1 MPISLGLSK
10 LVAIKAESTYGTLP
24 TAASAQLLRRV
35 KSEVNLAKETYASN
49 ELRTDFQIA
58 DFRHGVR
65 RVEGSL
71 SGELSPGTYKDFFS
85 YALKRDWAAVTAIAS
100 ASITITGTGPTYT
113 LARAAGSWL
122 TDGVK
127 NGSVIR
133 LSVGTF
139 NAANVNKNLLVIDIA
154 SATSLTVLVLNG
166 SALVAEGPI
175 ASSTVTIV
183 GKTNFVPTTSHT
195 DRSFSLEHWF
205 ADNNLSERYT
215 GCKIN
220 KIAMALPP
228 SGMATADFAIVG
240 QNVSTAATQYFT
252 SPTAVTTTA
261 PLAAVN
267 GVIRVAGSTLASVT
281 GLSLDISPAYDGEP
295 VVGSNVLPQLFAGM
309 VNVTGQ
315 MTVFFEDATLR
326 DAFYN
331 ESEIELIAAL
341 TSDNTAAADFIS
353 IAIPRIKLGGASK
366 DDTMQGIKATIPFQA
381 LLNTAG
387 GTGVKTERT
396 TIWMQDS
403 QA

>member
-154 SATSLTVLVLNG
+154 
-166 SALVAEGPI
+166 
-175 ASSTVTIV
+175 
-183 GKTNFVPTTSHT
+183 
-195 DRSFSLEHWF
+195 DR
-205 ADNNLSERYT
+205 
-215 GCKIN
+215 K
-220 KIAMALPP
+220 
-228 SGMATADFAIVG
+228 
-240 QNVSTAATQYFT
+240 
-252 SPTAVTTTA
+252 
-261 PLAAVN
+261 
-267 GVIRVAGSTLASVT
+267 SV
-281 GLSLDISPAYDGEP
+281 
-295 VVGSNVLPQLFAGM
+295 V
-309 VNVTGQ
+309 
-315 MTVFFEDATLR
+315 
-326 DAFYN
+326 
-331 ESEIELIAAL
+331 
-341 TSDNTAAADFIS
+341 
-353 IAIPRIKLGGASK
+353 
-366 DDTMQGIKATIPFQA
+366 
-381 LLNTAG
+381 
-387 GTGVKTERT
+387 
-396 TIWMQDS
+396 
-403 QA
+403 